1 MKVDT
6 AYTTETTFAQTPVGF
21 DEESVG
27 LMADIL
33 SGLYTNPN
41 EAVIREY
48 TANGLDAQDDAG
60 VDSSKIP
67 VEVTLPQPLEPHL
80 VISDR
85 GIGMTQHQAEE
96 LFASYVS
103 SDKRDTNEAIGGFG
117 IGSMSAFAIAD
128 LMMITTVRDA
138 VKTDLTVIRTDKG
151 PQITESTA
159 ARDNVRPNGTTVT
172 IPVDPNQDWSGHAS
186 NALDFC
192 GEKVSIDGE
201 QGSDPR
207 GESPG
212 MITGLRGHGHLGRG
226 DRLVMGGMNY
236 RIPESVMEKVTEVIA
251 PMYGTSYQAWVIEVP
266 IGTVRVA
273 YDRESIMDTTSN
285 AQALV
290 DYLDLHYVEPMREQF
305 LADTEWG
312 TVRRML
318 DASADFIPAESLR
331 QVKAVDNAMSHALH
345 DPVYTG
351 FEVVDDSRVKIT
363 GRFGSLFSKVVR
375 AGSVMFFPAENT
387 RSPKVRRW
395 LIDHEH
401 VAGPALAVAVLE
413 PEKLNEVAEA
423 GFTFMDAEA
432 LKAYDPVL
440 KSAAAPRA
448 RTTGYLVVDPDT
460 GEESMCEPAEIAQ
473 QYEAMVFGRDYSR
486 DHHHYVG
493 KDEDVAMVHAAWPN
507 ERVAIVRTTANQQL
521 GTAEKRIGLPVHD
534 LHNGREHVLDQ
545 VWELVSEDEKLLLSA
560 AAGENVY
567 GAEFGELDIN
577 SVAFRRAVSH
587 PQQIIEIAQLLGDC
601 LTVDLTKAK
610 DTMAEINDPRAL
622 DSLRERLTEA
632 GLNRPRWVD
641 ASVRAHRG
649 ELAGLSPWG
658 DQVGTILTAIRHGVY
673 GESNLRAA
681 IAGHLVLGAPADQD
695 R

>member
-1 MKVDT
+1 MKVDNART
-6 AYTTETTFAQTPVGF
+6 TYTTFEQTPVGF
-21 DEESVG
+21 DEESIG

-33 SGLYTNPN
+33 SDLYTNPN

-48 TANGLDAQDDAG
+48 TANGLDAHDDAG
-60 VDSSKIP
+60 VDSMTTP
-67 VEVTLPQPLEPHL
+67 VEVSPPSAFEPFL
-80 VISDR
+80 VITDY
-85 GIGMTQHQAEE
+85 GTGMGKEAAEQ
-96 LFASYVS
+96 LFARYVS
-103 SDKRDTNEAIGGFG
+103 SDKRGSKEAIGGFG
-117 IGSMSAFAIAD
+117 IGSMSAFAVAD
-128 LMMITTVRDA
+128 LMMVTTVKGCY
-138 VKTDLTVIRTDKG
+138 KTELTVIRTDKG
-151 PQITESTA
+151 PQITESSTTPT
-159 ARDNVRPNGTTVT
+159 DEPNGTSVT
-172 IPVDPNQDWSGHAS
+172 IPVDPHQDWEVHAS

-192 GEKVSIDGE
+192 AERVSIDGE
-201 QGSDPR
+201 RPCDPR
-207 GESPG
+207 GESAG
-212 MITGLRGHGHLGRG
+212 VVSGLSDYRHRGRG

-236 RIPESVMEKVTEVIA
+236 RIPESVMEKVRGVVA
-251 PMYGTSYQAWVIEVP
+251 PMYGTHYSEWVIEVP
-266 IGTVRVA
+266 IGTVRLA

-285 AQALV
+285 AQALA